1 MKKYII
7 ATSFLLLTI
16 SFLSCTKQTVNPQSQ
31 SDEVTVELQRVI
43 AANNIKRI
51 IAWDD
56 RSGFPTNISTTL
68 GTSWVFSNGFIGI
81 LGYGLSPESYLRNLL
96 YLDNYSV
103 SKILLVDGST
113 PIALILHFK
122 N

>member
-1 MKKYII
+1 MKKYVFIL
-7 ATSFLLLTI
+7 TFLFLTI
-16 SFLSCTKQTVNPQSQ
+16 SLFSCTKQTVNPQSQ

-68 GTSWVFSNGFIGI
+68 GTSWSFSNGFITI
-81 LGYGLSPESYLRNLL
+81 SGYGGSPDSYSRNLL
-96 YLDNYSV
+96 YLDNYEIGNV
-103 SKILLVDGST
+103 LLGNGT
-113 PIALILHFK
+113 NPIALVLHFK